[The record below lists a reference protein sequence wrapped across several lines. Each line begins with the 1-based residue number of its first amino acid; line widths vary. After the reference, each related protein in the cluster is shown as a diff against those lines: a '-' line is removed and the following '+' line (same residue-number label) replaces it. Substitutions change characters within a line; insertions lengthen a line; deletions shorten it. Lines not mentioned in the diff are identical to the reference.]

1 MKLENNEYINEKF
14 IDIIIGKEDLTSPGK
29 ITDFSI
35 IFNNDLYPINTDQF
49 DLEIF
54 FGVPGYRLIE
64 TILEKSEVNLKI
76 KNETSIYFEYEKNI
90 KYFLNKNNI
99 VHIKPFPNNIW
110 KIQMVEETLWFSA
123 NPQNIKIH
131 LLNKLN

>member
-1 MKLENNEYINEKF
+1 M
-14 IDIIIGKEDLTSPGK
+14 
-29 ITDFSI
+29 
-35 IFNNDLYPINTDQF
+35 
-49 DLEIF
+49 
-54 FGVPGYRLIE
+54 PGYRLIE

-76 KNETSIYFEYEKNI
+76 KKETSIYFEYEKNI